1 MYVLIRTT
9 FGKTFTYYIV
19 VLLIASFLLS
29 LGFTEIFRGYFYND
43 QRDNL
48 LNQAIK
54 ISDIYI
60 QSSKGENF
68 DESYF
73 INEINNADKYM
84 DYSFLLLDTD
94 LNVITNSKDI
104 LTLEPGDT
112 INKFFG
118 YNDVMLGKFEWL
130 QGDLDDIYEQT
141 RYILCYPV
149 KINNKVDAIVIISI
163 PLSEFSSYIN
173 RVYIIVI
180 SFFILAIILGFFTI
194 HWATNEFVIPV
205 RRLSNVAKYISK
217 GNFDKKMEVTED
229 MNDEI
234 KELCSSFNSMA
245 ESLDGLEKR
254 RREIISNISHD
265 LRSPITSIRG
275 FLQAML
281 DGTIPEKKHQHY
293 MEIIFNE
300 TSRLNKLSNSIL
312 DLNKLDDSSN
322 ALNLSNFDINKVI
335 DETIKLMRGKA
346 DIKKIELKHNFSQDK
361 LMVNADLDKIRRV
374 VINLVDNGIKFTNE
388 GSVTIASKIENER
401 AVISVSDTGIGLS
414 EEEQSRVF
422 ERLYKADESR
432 GMDKTGSGLGLA
444 IVKEF
449 VKAHNQNVELKSQ
462 VGKGSCFT
470 FTLELA
476 K

>member
-1 MYVLIRTT
+1 MIRTT

-29 LGFTEIFRGYFYND
+29 LGFTEVFRGYFYND
-43 QRDNL
+43 QRNNL

-54 ISDIYI
+54 ISDIYV
-60 QSSKGENF
+60 QSHQGKKFNK
-68 DESYF
+68 DYF
-73 INEINNADKYM
+73 INEINTADKYM
-84 DYSFLLLDTD
+84 DYSFFLVDPD
-94 LNVITNSKDI
+94 LKVIARSKDI
-104 LTLEPGDT
+104 LNLERGD
-112 INKFFG
+112 ILNKFFG
-118 YNDVMLGKFEWL
+118 YNDVMEGKPEWL
-130 QGDLDDIYEQT
+130 QGDMDDIYEQT

-149 KINNKVDAIVIISI
+149 NFENNVEAIVIVSI
-163 PLSEFSSYIN
+163 PLSEFSQYIN

-180 SFFILAIILGFFTI
+180 FFFILALILGFFTI

-205 RRLSNVAKYISK
+205 RRLSNVAKHISK
-217 GNFDKKMEVTED
+217 GNFDERIEVTVD

-281 DGTIPEKKHQHY
+281 DDVIPENKYKHY

-312 DLNKLDDSSN
+312 DLNKLDDSAN
-322 ALNLSNFDINKVI
+322 ALKLSDFDINKVI

-346 DIKKIELKHNFSQDK
+346 DIKGIELKSDFSQDT

-374 VINLVDNGIKFTNE
+374 VVNLVDNGIKFTNQ
-388 GSVTIASKIENER
+388 GYVSISSKIENEK

-432 GMDKTGSGLGLA
+432 GMDKSGSGLGLA

-449 VKAHNQNVELKSQ
+449 IKAHHQNVELKSEI
-462 VGKGSCFT
+462 GKGSCFT
-470 FTLELA
+470 FTLELT

>member
-1 MYVLIRTT
+1 
-9 FGKTFTYYIV
+9 
-19 VLLIASFLLS
+19 
-29 LGFTEIFRGYFYND
+29 
-43 QRDNL
+43 
-48 LNQAIK
+48 
-54 ISDIYI
+54 
-60 QSSKGENF
+60 
-68 DESYF
+68 
-73 INEINNADKYM
+73 
-84 DYSFLLLDTD
+84 
-94 LNVITNSKDI
+94 
-104 LTLEPGDT
+104 
-112 INKFFG
+112 
-118 YNDVMLGKFEWL
+118 
-130 QGDLDDIYEQT
+130 
-141 RYILCYPV
+141 
-149 KINNKVDAIVIISI
+149 
-163 PLSEFSSYIN
+163 
-173 RVYIIVI
+173 
-180 SFFILAIILGFFTI
+180 
-194 HWATNEFVIPV
+194 
-205 RRLSNVAKYISK
+205 
-217 GNFDKKMEVTED
+217 
-229 MNDEI
+229 
-234 KELCSSFNSMA
+234 
-245 ESLDGLEKR
+245 
-254 RREIISNISHD
+254 
-265 LRSPITSIRG
+265 
-275 FLQAML
+275 
-281 DGTIPEKKHQHY
+281 